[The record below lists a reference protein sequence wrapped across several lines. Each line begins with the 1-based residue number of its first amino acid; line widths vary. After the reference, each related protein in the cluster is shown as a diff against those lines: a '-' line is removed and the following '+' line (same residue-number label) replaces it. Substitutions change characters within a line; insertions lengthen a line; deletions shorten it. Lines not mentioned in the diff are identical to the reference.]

1 MAIIDTVK
9 QKWRVSTM
17 LMRLIY
23 VNIAVFLVIRI
34 GAIVCM
40 FAGVSELV
48 WLRWFELPSMPQWLC
63 DTPWTVVTYMFSHF
77 DVLHILFN
85 MLWLYWFGSVF
96 MLTGT
101 QKQVFA
107 LYLYGGI
114 GGALLYLL
122 AFNTMPAFAGQAS
135 LLIGASASVI
145 AIVVATAVIHPEYR
159 MGLLFIGS
167 VSLKWIAIITL
178 GLFMLGLTGNNAG
191 GHVAHVGGAVV
202 GLIYGLCFKN
212 GRDITKPFNKL
223 IDRMVVAFSGG
234 VRIKRPKAKRFT
246 KSHKKQQTETAQK
259 QSQDK
264 RQKDVNATP
273 EDQAALNAILDKI
286 KKSGYSALTAD
297 EKRRLFEVSKR
308 IK

>member
-9 QKWRVSTM
+9 HKWRVSTM
-17 LMRLIY
+17 LMKLIY

-85 MLWLYWFGSVF
+85 MLWLYWFGTVF

-122 AFNTMPAFAGQAS
+122 AFNTLPAFAGQAS

-234 VRIKRPKAKRFT
+234 VRVKRPKAKRFT
-246 KSHKKQQTETAQK
+246 KSHEKQQTATAQK

-264 RQKDVNATP
+264 RQKDINATP

>member
-145 AIVVATAVIHPEYR
+145 TIVVATAVIHPEYR

>member
-1 MAIIDTVK
+1 MAIINTVK
-9 QKWRVSTM
+9 HKWRVSTM
-17 LMRLIY
+17 LMKLIY

-85 MLWLYWFGSVF
+85 MLWLYWFGTVF

-122 AFNTMPAFAGQAS
+122 AFNTLPAFAGQAS

-234 VRIKRPKAKRFT
+234 VRVKRPKAKRFT

-264 RQKDVNATP
+264 RQKDINATP

>member
-1 MAIIDTVK
+1 MAIIDTAK
-9 QKWRVSTM
+9 YRWRASTM
-17 LMRLIY
+17 LMKLIY

-48 WLRWFELPSMPQWLC
+48 WLSWFELPSMPQWLC

-85 MLWLYWFGSVF
+85 MLWLYWFGLVF

-122 AFNTMPAFAGQAS
+122 AFNTLPAFAGQPS

-159 MGLLFIGS
+159 MGLLFFGS
-167 VSLKWIAIITL
+167 VSLKWIAIITF

>member
-85 MLWLYWFGSVF
+85 MLWLYWFGTVF

-122 AFNTMPAFAGQAS
+122 AFNTLPAFAGQPS

-234 VRIKRPKAKRFT
+234 VRVKRPKAKRFT

-264 RQKDVNATP
+264 RQKDINATP

>member
-9 QKWRVSTM
+9 HKWRVSTM

-48 WLRWFELPSMPQWLC
+48 WLRWFELASMPQWLC

-85 MLWLYWFGSVF
+85 MLWLYWFGTVF

-122 AFNTMPAFAGQAS
+122 AFNTLPAFAGQAS

-234 VRIKRPKAKRFT
+234 VRVKRPKAKRFT

-264 RQKDVNATP
+264 RQKDINATP

>member
-234 VRIKRPKAKRFT
+234 VRVKRPKAKRFT

-264 RQKDVNATP
+264 RQKDINATP

>member
-1 MAIIDTVK
+1 MAIIDTAK

-40 FAGVSELV
+40 FAGMSELV
-48 WLRWFELPSMPQWLC
+48 WLSRFELPSMPQWLC

-85 MLWLYWFGSVF
+85 MLWLYWFGTVF

-122 AFNTMPAFAGQAS
+122 AFNTLPAFAGQPS

-167 VSLKWIAIITL
+167 VSLKWIAIISL

-191 GHVAHVGGAVV
+191 GHVAHVGGAAV

-223 IDRMVVAFSGG
+223 IDRIVVAFSGG
-234 VRIKRPKAKRFT
+234 VRVKRPKAKRFT
-246 KSHKKQQTETAQK
+246 KSHEKQQTATAQK

-264 RQKDVNATP
+264 RQKDVNTTP

>member
-9 QKWRVSTM
+9 HKWRVSTM
-17 LMRLIY
+17 LMKLIY

-85 MLWLYWFGSVF
+85 MLWLYWFGTVF

-122 AFNTMPAFAGQAS
+122 AFNTLPAFAGQAS

-234 VRIKRPKAKRFT
+234 VRVKRPKAKRFT
-246 KSHKKQQTETAQK
+246 KSHEKQQTAQRF
-259 QSQDK
+259 SG
-264 RQKDVNATP
+264 
-273 EDQAALNAILDKI
+273 ED
-286 KKSGYSALTAD
+286 
-297 EKRRLFEVSKR
+297 
-308 IK
+308 

>member
-9 QKWRVSTM
+9 HKWRVSTM

-85 MLWLYWFGSVF
+85 MLWLYWFGTVF

-122 AFNTMPAFAGQAS
+122 AFNTLPAFAGQAS

-234 VRIKRPKAKRFT
+234 VRVKRPKAKRFT

-264 RQKDVNATP
+264 RQKDINATP

>member
-122 AFNTMPAFAGQAS
+122 TFNTMPAFAGQAS

-159 MGLLFIGS
+159 MGLLFFGS